1 MVLHQLIF
9 YKEAWLKRK
18 GSVFRFTFGIQIP
31 FYENPPRPWGFP
43 SHHKS
48 YFLQDYELAIRNLCP
63 LYFVKPNVVHLTLNR
78 AGFILTSSQK
88 IIDVTVSFLWSDSN
102 RETKIFIKECLGI
115 TPVGGRSG

>member
-48 YFLQDYELAIRNLCP
+48 YFRQDYELAVRNLCP
-63 LYFVKPNVVHLTLNR
+63 LYFVKPNVPGGPVVRTHGCRLWDRTE
-78 AGFILTSSQK
+78 S
-88 IIDVTVSFLWSDSN
+88 DVTEV
-102 RETKIFIKECLGI
+102 T
-115 TPVGGRSG
+115 